1 MTSNNA
7 LKLDDNVLDRLE
19 ELSIINIDSDEDDS
33 PSFGTASLPTPE
45 PPRVDFRMIGKPWPQ
60 CQEFELWIEGEEQGR
75 SLDKLQVPGAPMMKD
90 MDSFTDGTGCGSF
103 DGLPGT
109 ATNELGGLIYPATD
123 ETITLLPPADS
134 RHEYIIEWLTGVEEP
149 VVTPSKRRREA
160 SPEDEE
166 QHCPRRTR
174 PRIRAQSLP
183 PDFRPYTQCLG
194 FSTTFSEPDA
204 PD

>member
-1 MTSNNA
+1 MTSNNT

-19 ELSIINIDSDEDDS
+19 ELSIINIDSEEDES

-45 PPRVDFRMIGKPWPQ
+45 PPRVDFRMIGKQWPQ
-60 CQEFELWIEGEEQGR
+60 CQDFELWIEGEEQGG

-90 MDSFTDGTGCGSF
+90 LDSFTDGTGCGSF
-103 DGLPGT
+103 DGLPVT
-109 ATNELGGLIYPATD
+109 ATNDLGGLIYPATD

-134 RHEYIIEWLTGVEEP
+134 RHEYIMEWLTGVEEP
-149 VVTPSKRRREA
+149 VVTPSKRRREP
-160 SPEDEE
+160 SPEDEDL
-166 QHCPRRTR
+166 HCPRRTR

-183 PDFRPYTQCLG
+183 PDFRPWSHSLG
-194 FSTTFSEPDA
+194 LAAAISEPDA